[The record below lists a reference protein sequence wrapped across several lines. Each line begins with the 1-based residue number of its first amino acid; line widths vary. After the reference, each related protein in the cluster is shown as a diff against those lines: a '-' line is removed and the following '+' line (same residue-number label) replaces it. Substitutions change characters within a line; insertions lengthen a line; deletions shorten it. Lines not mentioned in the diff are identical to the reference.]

1 MSLTETPSNYAAIAR
16 QLVSIWDECLE
27 DGSFTVISGGPFDP
41 AKATRVLSLAHHVRR
56 LAVAA
61 LDDIDS
67 DGVLVSIP
75 TIRACFECS
84 ITAMWIAQSADGVQA
99 WLAQEP
105 ATRRAIRASLRKADS
120 PELRE
125 VAAKVASI
133 EPLGIESSSGT
144 QADAF
149 AEMTNDLERG
159 RDLYVIY
166 RFLCGF
172 NHASPM
178 LTDQYL
184 ALDES
189 PGSNGYE
196 FVPEPEEPDQAPFI
210 HFIACSM
217 LWALSAVRFIQKD
230 RRSLRSQLRTAAQ
243 ELGAPTEYQLTA
255 QARARQDGL
264 KWGGPKKLTAKD
276 VRSAAKAKGLE
287 YALSPGTA
295 TSTPAHHV
303 WAVTDIGTT
312 MATFATIEDAATHIR
327 NHSN

>member
-1 MSLTETPSNYAAIAR
+1 M
-16 QLVSIWDECLE
+16 
-27 DGSFTVISGGPFDP
+27 ISGGQFDP

-56 LAVAA
+56 LAAAA
-61 LDDIDS
+61 LDDIAS

-84 ITAMWIAQSADGVQA
+84 ITAMWIAQSVDGVQA
-99 WLAQEP
+99 WLAREP
-105 ATRRAIRASLRKADS
+105 ATRRAMQASLRYADS

-125 VAAKVASI
+125 VAAKVASTD
-133 EPLGIESSSGT
+133 PLDIESSSDT
-144 QADAF
+144 QADKF

-196 FVPEPEEPDQAPFI
+196 FIPVPEEPDPAPFV

-230 RRSLRSQLRTAAQ
+230 RLALRSQLRAAAL

-255 QARARQDGL
+255 QARARQNGL
-264 KWGGPKKLTAKD
+264 KWGGPKKLTGKD
-276 VRSAAKAKGLE
+276 VRSAATAKGLE
-287 YALSPGTA
+287 YAVSPGTA
-295 TSTPAHHV
+295 TSTKAHHV
-303 WAVTDIGTT
+303 WAITDIGATA
-312 MATFATIEDAATHIR
+312 ATFSTIMDAAAHIGAY
-327 NHSN
+327 